1 MGFLQ
6 NVLFS
11 EFLTFLLLPF
21 ALLSP
26 STRQVMHGHLTC
38 ILNKVGNW
46 RERARKKI
54 KVRAQ
59 WKLKEIE
66 CSFIAGWSPT
76 LGVNERLFCPGLA
89 IHYDQTPR
97 TGNAPLKR
105 GFTQSPN
112 LLKHTHIYT

>member
-76 LGVNERLFCPGLA
+76 LGVNERQFCPGLA

>member
-46 RERARKKI
+46 RERERERKSK
-54 KVRAQ
+54 
-59 WKLKEIE
+59 
-66 CSFIAGWSPT
+66 
-76 LGVNERLFCPGLA
+76 
-89 IHYDQTPR
+89 
-97 TGNAPLKR
+97 
-105 GFTQSPN
+105 
-112 LLKHTHIYT
+112 